1 MKKRLETDGESSSW
15 NIVLRLPPLSSLS
28 RARVPR
34 IFFPLFLSSFFIRR
48 PRRSRW
54 THVSTFLLLIYQ
66 IITFLVISIRFLAV
80 PIRSFV
86 FLSFVLF
93 SRNLNL
99 YEENAIL

>member
-28 RARVPR
+28 RARVSPH
-34 IFFPLFLSSFFIRR
+34 ILPPLSLILFHSSSTI
-48 PRRSRW
+48 SRW

-66 IITFLVISIRFLAV
+66 IITFLVISIRFLAF

-99 YEENAIL
+99 YEENVIL